1 MNIGYNP
8 EILVAAETA
17 PSLRDIKP
25 PKEMIYFEWWFIV
38 LLILIF
44 SIVILFIFYRN
55 KSRFTEKSEIADSAA
70 TEQRDF
76 LNELKDAGEIQDEKE
91 YYRVISYLLRR
102 HIKDKY
108 QINAL
113 ESPTTKIIAD
123 MAKVDA
129 SNDEFKIVQSVLNT
143 ADMAKFAGA
152 AFGKKERER
161 VYEDV
166 GLIMK

>member
-1 MNIGYNP
+1 MNVKSYP
-8 EILVAAETA
+8 V
-17 PSLRDIKP
+17 LRDIKP
-25 PKEMIYFEWWFIV
+25 PKEMIYLEWWFIV
-38 LLILIF
+38 LSILIF
-44 SIVILFIFYRN
+44 SIVVLFVFYRN
-55 KSRFTEKSEIADSAA
+55 KSRLTKKSGIADCTA

-76 LNELKDAGEIQDEKE
+76 FNELKDAKDIQDEKE

-113 ESPTTKIIAD
+113 ESPTTMIIDD
-123 MAKVDA
+123 MAKAGA

-152 AFGKKERER
+152 AFGKKERDR